1 MSKGE
6 RRELSKAE
14 KVRARVFG
22 VKPSEP
28 KQIVQHATGL
38 EPFDRQK
45 AERHLAILRGENLRR
60 RKEQPEPKKTE
71 MQFGREEDFIG
82 FMQEIAANASG
93 SPLFDDALVEELG
106 KFLKSHFDRARLDHT
121 PPLPER
127 KYVPRKD
134 EIVPFL
140 REVWGEWVDAEQLTM
155 PILKDAD
162 HRAYQ
167 ALQNWTRNNEL
178 PEGLRVKSASDVTSE
193 FLERDYFRRD
203 EIFRAS
209 SAMGRRGLKN

>member
-1 MSKGE
+1 MSKDE
-6 RRELSKAE
+6 RRELPKAE
-14 KVRARVFG
+14 EVRARVFG

-28 KQIVQHATGL
+28 KQIVQHSTGL
-38 EPFDRQK
+38 EPFDREK
-45 AERHLAILRGENLRR
+45 AERHLAVLRGDNLRR
-60 RKEQPEPKKTE
+60 RKKQPEPKKTE

-93 SPLFDDALVEELG
+93 GPLYDDALVEELG

-121 PPLPER
+121 PPVPNR

-134 EIVPFL
+134 EIIPFL
-140 REVWGEWVDAEQLTM
+140 REVWADWLDAEQLTM

-178 PEGLRVKSASDVTSE
+178 PEGMRIKSASDVTSE